1 MSDPQNLFDDAPQV
15 PVTPTETP
23 VTPPAPVADPFEAM
37 LANIKAEDGRV
48 KYNSVPDA
56 LKALEH
62 SQAYIAQL
70 QAQIKELETKA
81 SQNVTMEQVMEL
93 VNKQKTPADEP
104 KSTPGL
110 TAEDVMRILQQQE
123 SQKKAEANTQLFIQ
137 KFKTLY
143 GEKSKEVFYGKASEM
158 GLNPTQIESLVA
170 SSPQAVFTMFGIT
183 DKPAPAS
190 LPSGI
195 NTAAM
200 VDPAPTPIK
209 TAMGFV
215 SENDLLDNWRQC
227 AKAVH
232 EQLGIRG

>member
-1 MSDPQNLFDDAPQV
+1 MDNQTLFNEENQQTPAQ
-15 PVTPTETP
+15 PVDI
-23 VTPPAPVADPFEAM
+23 PPAAPVSQPDPFAAM
-37 LANIKAEDGRV
+37 LANIKSEDGRQ
-48 KYNSVPDA
+48 KYNTVPDA
-56 LKALEH
+56 INALDH
-62 SQAYIAQL
+62 SQRYISQL
-70 QAQIKELETKA
+70 QEQIKTLEEKVA
-81 SQNVTMEQVMEL
+81 QGVTMEKVIESM
-93 VNKQKTPADEP
+93 KQQNEPAHSQ
-104 KSTPGL
+104 STPGL

-158 GLNPTQIESLVA
+158 GLNPAQIENLVA

-183 DKPAPAS
+183 DKPAPVS

-195 NTAAM
+195 NTSAM

-227 AKAVH
+227 AKAVN